1 MSSNTFIQDGVK
13 IVTEAIK
20 ADNESQYEQ
29 ALMLY
34 KKALEHFMMGLKYE
48 KNPAT
53 KETIKSRVDGY
64 MKRAEDLRVRG
75 SARVGMFTEMA
86 VVYAPYFKSGHALG
100 LACRKRLTLPVP
112 RSASLQEVVERQKE
126 AANKPKKGSG
136 GTATKAPGEE
146 EEKVGLRWKAS
157 CT

>member
-64 MKRAEDLRVRG
+64 MKRAEDLRVRR
-75 SARVGMFTEMA
+75 SARVGRVRRMA
-86 VVYAPYFKSGHALG
+86 AVYAPYFK
-100 LACRKRLTLPVP
+100 
-112 RSASLQEVVERQKE
+112 
-126 AANKPKKGSG
+126 
-136 GTATKAPGEE
+136 
-146 EEKVGLRWKAS
+146 
-157 CT
+157 